1 MHDAA
6 SVVDAPRGTATAAHH
21 CDSIAGAGPEPKAAA
36 ERRAAAAGREAL
48 ANKAKL
54 PARHIAFR
62 LLSDPLLPSGD

>member
-6 SVVDAPRGTATAAHH
+6 SVVDAPRGTATAAHR

-48 ANKAKL
+48 ANKSQA
-54 PARHIAFR
+54 ARATQRVPITI
-62 LLSDPLLPSGD
+62 